1 MSGNSG
7 GSPRHL
13 PQHLHRHNQSADSL
27 GLAPSAQRLAS
38 PPYEGFPPGYASRSD
53 IGAASSSSQSPD
65 SAAAREKS
73 YGDETAARLDEYGY
87 PVEKK
92 LRDHAREGDDM
103 RAGRQEQISHSNQA
117 STSTAPPQ
125 LPRIAVTD
133 PLHDMRTRNLSK
145 PEFGLSEKSDYPPA
159 SGYTTPR
166 PNFSRRGSEASINTQ
181 SEFGYD
187 DFDWSDDEGVEETL
201 RAEKKE
207 ETAARKVRS
216 KRLSPWSIGRWLL
229 TSFLGN
235 LFISAVL
242 VVPAIVMQFVYRNEA
257 TDADRAHRD
266 YVTDNVQAWT
276 IWASFNLFMSWVFHI
291 LVEIFPRIALAVV
304 GLIWGRTNQEA
315 LNAAEYYSAQKGYI
329 KPLFYAACSWA
340 SFAILMN
347 SIFHLYNHAHPQTE
361 SRAPYLY
368 RLYQV
373 VEFFFFV
380 TLTICAE
387 KIMIK
392 NVALS
397 FHKSAFAE
405 RIGDVTKALE
415 TFDHLKDYRPKHKE
429 GSRGF
434 RLGGG
439 RSPSGLPGLTMS
451 AGNSPMPMEG
461 DERSGSA
468 SPQRG
473 FPFNKN
479 KHSAK
484 RAQTTD
490 PNMTPPEGIYPPK
503 AGKAH
508 PRAAI
513 NKVKEARGVALK
525 NIKMTASSASKLARM
540 AMQDPLA
547 ALQSSEA
554 GSLADMNSPADAKKL
569 AKTIFNAFRGRHHRS
584 YLILS
589 DFEPAYATAAEA
601 REAFSVFDKDG
612 NGDISQMEIKNSVM
626 TTYKERRHLMKAIG
640 DTNHA
645 VAQLDL
651 ILFLIA
657 CVIIMFEAFG
667 IFNVNVGKT
676 LTTFYTLGIAFA
688 FVFKESA
695 QNVFDSIVFIFVT
708 HPMDTGD
715 RIQLG
720 DAVMCVKKMSLLS
733 SEFTLADGTDMY
745 VANAVLA
752 NMMIVNFRR
761 SGYQWENFLIQVDL
775 STSLDQLD
783 AVERDMCH
791 WLQTEPDRMFEPS
804 TALVPQAITNMRSWE
819 ISCGMTHR
827 ANYQDWGARFHRK
840 NAFGAAL
847 TYYLKKHNV
856 RFVQPTQPIVY
867 LGGQGAPPPP
877 GYEDATRS
885 GAHED
890 EEEEYVMD
898 DFETRDTLAATTA
911 GAATSAVAHK
921 RPNYMGFTP
930 PDDVDDSTTRQRR
943 TRMKGVT
950 QQGGDG

>member
-7 GSPRHL
+7 GNQR
-13 PQHLHRHNQSADSL
+13 PQHLAHTQSSESL
-27 GLAPSAQRLAS
+27 GRAGRLAS
-38 PPYEGFPPGYASRSD
+38 PPYEGFPPVYASRSD
-53 IGAASSSSQSPD
+53 INAGGSTSSRSPD
-65 SAAAREKS
+65 SAREHHAALAES
-73 YGDETAARLDEYGY
+73 RLDDYGY
-87 PVEKK
+87 PLEKK
-92 LRDHAREGDDM
+92 LHDHAHEADAARM
-103 RAGRQEQISHSNQA
+103 EQSVA

-133 PLHDMRTRNLSK
+133 PLHDMRSRNLSK
-145 PEFGLSEKSDYPPA
+145 PEFGLSEKSDYPA
-159 SGYTTPR
+159 LSGSGGGTTPR
-166 PNFSRRGSEASINTQ
+166 PGFSRRGSEASINTQ

-207 ETAARKVRS
+207 ENVARKIRN
-216 KRLSPWSIGRWLL
+216 KRLSPWSIGRWFL

-242 VVPAIVMQFVYRNEA
+242 VVPAIVMQFVYRNNA
-257 TDADRAHRD
+257 TPADKAHRD

-304 GLIWGRTNQEA
+304 GLIWGRTNQDS
-315 LNAAEYYSAQKGYI
+315 LNVAEYYNAQKGYI
-329 KPLFYAACSWA
+329 KPLFYAACLWA
-340 SFAILMN
+340 SFAIIMN
-347 SIFHLYNHAHPQTE
+347 SIFGLYNHTHPQTE

-380 TLTICAE
+380 VLTICAE
-387 KIMIK
+387 KIVIK

-405 RIGDVTKALE
+405 RIAEVTKALE
-415 TFDHLKDYRPKHKE
+415 TFDHLKDYRPKQRD
-429 GSRGF
+429 GARGF
-434 RLGGG
+434 RFGGG
-439 RSPSGLPGLTMS
+439 RSQSGIP
-451 AGNSPMPMEG
+451 SPMVSGRNTPMPLDG
-461 DERSGSA
+461 DERGGSV
-468 SPQRG
+468 SPKQSFAFG
-473 FPFNKN
+473 GKS
-479 KHSAK
+479 KHAAK

-490 PNMTPPEGIYPPK
+490 PTMTPPEGIYPPK
-503 AGKAH
+503 AGAAH
-508 PRAAI
+508 PRAAL
-513 NKVKEARGVALK
+513 NKVKEVRGKTVQ
-525 NIKMTASSASKLARM
+525 NIKMTASSASKLARI

-547 ALQSSEA
+547 ALQSSKA
-554 GSLADMNSPADAKKL
+554 GGLADMNSPSDAKKL
-569 AKTIFNAFRGRHHRS
+569 AKTIFTSFRGRHHRS

-589 DFEPAYATAAEA
+589 DFEPAYAMAAEA
-601 REAFSVFDKDG
+601 KDAFSVFDRDG
-612 NGDISQMEIKNSVM
+612 NGDISQAEIKNTVM
-626 TTYKERRHLMKAIG
+626 TIYKERRHLMKAIG

-645 VAQLDL
+645 VAQLDF
-651 ILFLIA
+651 ILFIIA
-657 CVIIMFEAFG
+657 CVVIMFEAFG

-720 DAVMCVKKMSLLS
+720 DAVMVVKKMSLLS

-752 NMMIVNFRR
+752 NMMIINFRR

-775 STSLDQLD
+775 STSLEQLD

-856 RFVQPTQPIVY
+856 RFVQPTQPVVY
-867 LGGQGAPPPP
+867 LGATSPPP
-877 GYEDATRS
+877 GYDDAP
-885 GAHED
+885 EYQ
-890 EEEEYVMD
+890 EEEYVLD
-898 DFETRDTLAATTA
+898 EFDAREGAEGA
-911 GAATSAVAHK
+911 GLGASTAVAAK

-930 PDDVDDSTTRQRR
+930 PSDDVDDSATRQRR

-950 QQGGDG
+950 IQGGDG